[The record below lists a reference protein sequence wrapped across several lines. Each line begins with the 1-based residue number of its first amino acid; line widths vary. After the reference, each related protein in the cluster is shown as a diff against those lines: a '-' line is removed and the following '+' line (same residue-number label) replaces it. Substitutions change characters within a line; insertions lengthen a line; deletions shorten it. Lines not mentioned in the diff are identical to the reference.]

1 MGQIMTLFK
10 NKQSQSRKP
19 VAMMRM
25 MAPTIP
31 IVKNQ
36 HMMVQTPYDVQ
47 PMQQQQF
54 SQHR

>member
-1 MGQIMTLFK
+1 MGQRMSLSK
-10 NKQSQSRKP
+10 NKKNQSRKP

-25 MAPTIP
+25 MAPTVP

-36 HMMVQTPYDVQ
+36 HMMAQTPYDVQ
-47 PMQQQQF
+47 PMQQQF